1 MSYSSLIRDCVYE
14 TVTKYNKELSNKY
27 GISFEELMNLFFD
40 DKKVVESKKEKVEE
54 KKEVVDNKEKELSKK
69 SKKELQ
75 EMCEKLDINSK
86 GNKKELIIRLI
97 KGKTE
102 TIIDRIKTSITSII
116 IQKNKFDNYEHEPTG
131 FVFNK
136 NTKCVI
142 GKQDSSGN
150 VIELDDDDFEVC
162 KQYKFKFNIP
172 ETIVSTTVV
181 YDEEEDIIEEEDE
194 EEDMLDD
201 DDD

>member
-40 DKKVVESKKEKVEE
+40 DKKVVESKKDKE
-54 KKEVVDNKEKELSKK
+54 EVVDNKAKELSKK

-86 GNKKELIIRLI
+86 GNKKELIVRLV

-116 IQKNKFDNYEHEPTG
+116 IQKNKFDNTSMNQLDL
-131 FVFNK
+131 FL
-136 NTKCVI
+136 TKI
-142 GKQDSSGN
+142 RN
-150 VIELDDDDFEVC
+150 VL
-162 KQYKFKFNIP
+162 
-172 ETIVSTTVV
+172 
-181 YDEEEDIIEEEDE
+181 
-194 EEDMLDD
+194 
-201 DDD
+201 